1 MVSLTPQ
8 VNQNEIRNL
17 LINLKEMEVQGE
29 MAQWKYKRTEYTWFG
44 SMTMSYLLDTLK
56 TAYCYFPL
64 KTKVRQFYLKI
75 NKIELQALNKI

>member
-1 MVSLTPQ
+1 
-8 VNQNEIRNL
+8 
-17 LINLKEMEVQGE
+17 
-29 MAQWKYKRTEYTWFG
+29 
-44 SMTMSYLLDTLK
+44 MSYLLDTLK